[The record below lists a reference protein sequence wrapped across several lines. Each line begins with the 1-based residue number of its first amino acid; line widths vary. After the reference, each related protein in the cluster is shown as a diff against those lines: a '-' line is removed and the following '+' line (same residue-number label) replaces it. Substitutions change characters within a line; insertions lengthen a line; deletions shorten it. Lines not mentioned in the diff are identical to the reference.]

1 MPSASRPPDID
12 QYGPPRELRRSQRLT
27 KGETDLMST
36 ETYLNLKETD
46 NVSEE
51 NDLGEQTFSCNALTL
66 ERDLSKLYQEKLAA
80 AKSEND
86 DPFSL
91 GEEEEFFCPKPVL
104 KPKRTISFSMPAP
117 IVLLFPEKGENDDL
131 S

>member
-1 MPSASRPPDID
+1 
-12 QYGPPRELRRSQRLT
+12 
-27 KGETDLMST
+27 MST